1 MNQIMVDRKNS
12 YIHHVIIIGG
22 GFAGLYAAKI
32 LGNSPVQVTLI
43 DKRNFHLFQP
53 LLYQVAT
60 GGLSPGD
67 VASPIRAVLNRY
79 KNIWVMTAEV
89 IDIDPNGQKVILRD
103 GELTYDTLIVATGA
117 SHHYFGHDDWAQK
130 APGLKTVE
138 DALEIRR
145 RIFLA
150 FEAAERE
157 TDPEMR
163 RAWMRFVVVGGGPTG
178 VELAGALGE
187 LACTTLKDD
196 FRNINTSESE
206 ITLIEGLD
214 RLLPTYPPDLSAKAR
229 EALSRLN
236 VNVQTQTMVTDIKNG
251 IVTTQS
257 GNHIEQIKAQTILWA
272 AGVKASSL
280 GQMLA
285 KETGAKLD
293 RAGRVIVQSDFTL
306 PNYPNIFVV
315 GDLASYSHGDG
326 TPLPGV
332 ASVAMQEG
340 PYVAN
345 VIKGRLKGKT
355 PPHFHYNNK
364 GSLAVIGRNK
374 AVADLGRLRFD
385 GFIAWLIWVFVHI
398 SYLVEF
404 DNKILVLFQWAWNYF
419 TRKRSALLITGND
432 PFPTLEV
439 HKKVGKTITI
449 PQRKSA

>member
-1 MNQIMVDRKNS
+1 MADRKNR

-22 GFAGLYAAKI
+22 GFAGLYAAKV
-32 LGNSPVQVTLI
+32 LGNSPVKVTLI

-79 KNIWVMTAEV
+79 KNIWTITAEV
-89 IDIDPNGQKVILRD
+89 IDIDPNGQRVILQD

-117 SHHYFGHDDWAQK
+117 SHHYFGHDDWAQE

-157 TDPEMR
+157 TDPDMR
-163 RAWMRFVVVGGGPTG
+163 RAWMRFVIVGGGPTG

-187 LACTTLKDD
+187 LACTTLKND

-214 RLLPTYPPDLSAKAR
+214 RILPTYPPQLSAKAQ
-229 EALSRLN
+229 EDLSQLN
-236 VNVQTQTMVTDIKNG
+236 VNVRTQTMVTDIRNG
-251 IVTTQS
+251 VVTTQS
-257 GNHIEQIKAQTILWA
+257 GNRIEQIKAQTILWA

-280 GQMLA
+280 GQVLA
-285 KETGAKLD
+285 KGTGAKLD
-293 RAGRVIVQSDFTL
+293 RAGRVIVQPDFTI

-315 GDLASYSHGDG
+315 GDLASYSHGG
-326 TPLPGV
+326 GEPLPGV

-345 VIKGRLKGKT
+345 VIKERLKGKT
-355 PPHFHYNNK
+355 PPQFHYNNK

-374 AVADLGRLRFD
+374 AVADLGRLRFG

-398 SYLVEF
+398 RYLVEF
-404 DNKILVLFQWAWNYF
+404 DNKVLVLFQWAWNYF

-432 PFPTLEV
+432 PFPTLKV
-439 HKKVGKTITI
+439 HKEVGET